1 MSVSILFYYIS
12 KYSEMIDQRLNVE
25 IQSKSAT
32 IYADSAKSTAADTP
46 QQFMAR
52 YFHSSRTKRRFVE
65 FEQITGVRQ
74 FMFDCISDE
83 KLPAV
88 RTCVSA
94 DLALARKY
102 GISLQALPLL
112 CRQLLEK
119 PLECAV
125 V

>member
-1 MSVSILFYYIS
+1 MRII
-12 KYSEMIDQRLNVE
+12 
-25 IQSKSAT
+25 
-32 IYADSAKSTAADTP
+32 
-46 QQFMAR
+46 
-52 YFHSSRTKRRFVE
+52 FVE

-88 RTCVSA
+88 RTSVSA

-112 CRQLLEK
+112 CRQLLESM
-119 PLECAV
+119 PADSLTTPVSLTEECMVQIRKTTALPGSMRATRPRTPV
-125 V
+125 VDSTHAWRRPATRV